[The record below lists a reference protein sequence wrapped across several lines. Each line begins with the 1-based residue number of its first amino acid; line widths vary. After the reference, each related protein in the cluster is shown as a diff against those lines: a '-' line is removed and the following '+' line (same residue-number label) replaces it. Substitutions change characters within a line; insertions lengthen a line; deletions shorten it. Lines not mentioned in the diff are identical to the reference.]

1 MIDPASSPA
10 PVVLHPTAAGV
21 DPGQTAAPGRIGTT
35 KIWFGWLLR
44 YLSALGGWLRRLP
57 SIEDARKFVVNL
69 MMIAAAILA
78 LVVIV
83 NTALRPATVIDAIG
97 VPKELEERGYT
108 SAVVAQRL
116 IDEIIRIGTVA
127 ATFNDQ
133 IAFSSLPFENK
144 IPKID
149 VPVAGVSLATFVA
162 QLRELVGIVDTRVSD
177 FDSAQRMVQR
187 LLDRGKAE
195 DRRPAVNLG
204 GVIALAQGRYEEALA
219 VFTGLHATRPEVTAP
234 LLNRSTVRIAM
245 GEAEPRQEAAQLQF
259 AWQTLYARS
268 R

>member
-1 MIDPASSPA
+1 
-10 PVVLHPTAAGV
+10 
-21 DPGQTAAPGRIGTT
+21 
-35 KIWFGWLLR
+35 
-44 YLSALGGWLRRLP
+44 
-57 SIEDARKFVVNL
+57 
-69 MMIAAAILA
+69 
-78 LVVIV
+78 
-83 NTALRPATVIDAIG
+83 

-219 VFTGLHATRPEVTAP
+219 DTAAGDALRHLGDEARLDQAIDRFKRAVAVDPKFARAYFLQAQIHRDRNDYAQAAALLAHAIDADANNPDIYKVY
-234 LLNRSTVRIAM
+234 IAW
-245 GEAEPRQEAAQLQF
+245 GE
-259 AWQTLYARS
+259 
-268 R
+268 